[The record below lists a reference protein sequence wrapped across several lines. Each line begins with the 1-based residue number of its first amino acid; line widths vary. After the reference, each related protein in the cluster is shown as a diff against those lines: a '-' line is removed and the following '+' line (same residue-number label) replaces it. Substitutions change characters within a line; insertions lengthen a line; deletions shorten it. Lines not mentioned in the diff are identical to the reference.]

1 MIKKREQKHKQGKG
15 MGMWSWSRII
25 GYWSSQQHARVVEV
39 GSALGLKQDKKH
51 SLVFSLSLG
60 TSPPPTVGMRRSRAA
75 AECHQQVF
83 LFFKKRAQESVCLY
97 QGLKLNEQG
106 EIFKLQ
112 YGYSHCTRNSLK
124 FLCKSLC
131 VFSWGI
137 YLASRSWTNYLC
149 VRHR

>member
-1 MIKKREQKHKQGKG
+1 MMKKKEQKHKQWKG
-15 MGMWSWSRII
+15 VGMWSWSRII

-60 TSPPPTVGMRRSRAA
+60 TSPPPTVGMRRSRVPPTGFFA
-75 AECHQQVF
+75 
-83 LFFKKRAQESVCLY
+83 FKKRAQELACLS

-124 FLCKSLC
+124 FLGKSLC

-137 YLASRSWTNYLC
+137 DLGFKILDKLSLC
-149 VRHR
+149 KI